1 MIVSEKQ
8 IHESVGRPMK
18 HPSLRIEGPILSMDI
33 VDRIAEGDFPG

>member
-1 MIVSEKQ
+1 MVTTAPVRKLSRRVI
-8 IHESVGRPMK
+8 MK